1 MDAVPAD
8 VQMLA
13 GKGERPSDRV
23 SLTQME
29 VKNAQ
34 DEDEP
39 WGRQAV

>member
-1 MDAVPAD
+1 MEAVPAD

-13 GKGERPSDRV
+13 GKGERPSDQI
-23 SLTQME
+23 SLMQME

-39 WGRQAV
+39 WGCKAV